1 MSFATF
7 SGPLR
12 VGTIREG
19 AASNAGLVVLSQV
32 KVVNF
37 NDADNAVAAIV
48 PAGALIVRA
57 HFTTTTTFTAA
68 TTITLSIGGTA
79 ISSAVTITTG
89 GHFSIATTQSQAVG
103 QLLNVGTTDAT
114 VTYTV
119 AEGASTAGQGYL
131 TIEYIQ
137 RGSDRST
144 SPASA

>member
-7 SGPLR
+7 SGPIR
-12 VGTIREG
+12 CGTVKDG
-19 AASNAGLVVLSQV
+19 PASNAGLVVLGQV

-37 NDADNAVAAIV
+37 NDADNSVGAKI
-48 PAGALIVRA
+48 PAGALITRA

-79 ISSAVTITTG
+79 ISAAVTVTTG
-89 GHFSIATTQSQAVG
+89 GNYAIATTQSQAVG
-103 QLLNVGTTDAT
+103 QLLNVGSSDVD

-131 TIEYIQ
+131 TVEYIQ
-137 RGSDRST
+137 RAENRST
-144 SPASA
+144 TPAN

>member
-7 SGPLR
+7 SGPVR
-12 VGTIREG
+12 VGTQKDGPG
-19 AASNAGLVVLSQV
+19 ANTGLVALAQV

-37 NDADNAVAAIV
+37 DDADNSVGAII

-68 TTITLSIGGTA
+68 STITLSIGGTA
-79 ISSAVTITTG
+79 VSAAVTVTTG
-89 GHFSIATTQSQAVG
+89 GHYPITTTQSQAVG
-103 QLLNVGTTDAT
+103 QLLNVGTSDAT

-119 AEGASTAGQGYL
+119 AEGVSTAGQGYL

-137 RGSDRST
+137 RADDRST
-144 SPASA
+144 SPAS

>member
-1 MSFATF
+1 MSFSTF

-12 VGTIREG
+12 VGTIKDG
-19 AASNAGLVVLSQV
+19 PSSNAGLVVLAQV

-37 NDADNAVAAIV
+37 NDADNSVAAIV
-48 PAGALIVRA
+48 PAGALIVRT
-57 HFTTTTTFTAA
+57 HFTTTTTFNQP

-79 ISSAVTITTG
+79 ISAAVTVTTG
-89 GHFSIATTQSQAVG
+89 GHFNIATTQSQAVG

-119 AEGASTAGQGYL
+119 NEGTSNVGQGYL

-144 SPASA
+144 APAN

>member
-7 SGPLR
+7 SGPVR
-12 VGTIREG
+12 VGTKKDG
-19 AASNAGLVVLSQV
+19 TDANAGLVVLAQV

-37 NDADNAVAAIV
+37 NDADNAVGAIV
-48 PAGALIVRA
+48 PAGALIARA

-79 ISSAVTITTG
+79 ISAAVTITTG

-119 AEGASTAGQGYL
+119 AEGASSAGQGYL

>member
-1 MSFATF
+1 MSFSTF

-12 VGTIREG
+12 SGPQKDGPG
-19 AASNAGLVVLSQV
+19 ANTGLVILAQV

-37 NDADNAVAAIV
+37 NDADNSVGAIV
-48 PAGALIVRA
+48 PAGALIVRT

-79 ISSAVTITTG
+79 ISSAVTVTTG
-89 GHFSIATTQSQAVG
+89 GHFNIPTTQSLAVG
-103 QLLNVGTTDAT
+103 QLLNVGTSDAS

-137 RGSDRST
+137 RAGDRST